1 MEENSTTGNQE
12 EVETRINI
20 LQDPL
25 TDVAPRRR
33 LEDEDEEPE
42 PELLRPRNNDQVE
55 TQPQQNIR
63 TYIPQIQSSY
73 ELFQR
78 TGLWRKGNYG
88 TVLYFIPLTIAL
100 LTVLLVDWNK
110 QCDKPLKLWA
120 CTQVFIQFF
129 SLFVNAIIILKLP
142 STDAPIDYQQRRIRS
157 LGLLFMCNKIL
168 YVMWLGWFIVG
179 MVWSFEAL
187 VHSNC
192 SSTAPFLFRMCF
204 SLVIMQLVI
213 TGVIVLFIC
222 CACLMA
228 GLRIFVY
235 IPSEP
240 NASSKGATE
249 GMIRAL
255 PYKKFK
261 DGLLPKEDASCAI
274 CLSDYEGG
282 EPIRF
287 LPCGHHF
294 HSMCVDQWLLSN
306 KTCPF
311 CKQEIDDKNSK
322 KLKGLAVEV

>member
-1 MEENSTTGNQE
+1 
-12 EVETRINI
+12 
-20 LQDPL
+20 
-25 TDVAPRRR
+25 
-33 LEDEDEEPE
+33 
-42 PELLRPRNNDQVE
+42 
-55 TQPQQNIR
+55 
-63 TYIPQIQSSY
+63 
-73 ELFQR
+73 
-78 TGLWRKGNYG
+78 
-88 TVLYFIPLTIAL
+88 
-100 LTVLLVDWNK
+100 
-110 QCDKPLKLWA
+110 
-120 CTQVFIQFF
+120 
-129 SLFVNAIIILKLP
+129 
-142 STDAPIDYQQRRIRS
+142 
-157 LGLLFMCNKIL
+157 
-168 YVMWLGWFIVG
+168 MWLGWFIVG

-204 SLVIMQLVI
+204 SLVVMQLVI